1 MSTFKLVRKSATSN
15 GRFCLKFVGTVNRGF
30 GHDTTT
36 LYAYVSETEMEVDDE
51 IDIQV
56 NGNEAVVAGEFTMSI
71 EKREW
76 ETEDEE
82 TGEVKVITTKW
93 LR

>member
-1 MSTFKLVRKSATSN
+1 
-15 GRFCLKFVGTVNRGF
+15 
-30 GHDTTT
+30 
-36 LYAYVSETEMEVDDE
+36 MEVDDE

-76 ETEDEE
+76 ETVDEE
-82 TGEVKVITTKW
+82 SGEVKVITTKW